1 MLQGENG
8 TGIVRG
14 LAGIFPFFAHGGPG
28 DVATCFSGPYVTDS
42 ESNLAS
48 TLNRFRPVL
57 LTLAEAM
64 ISPALRS
71 DLEAS
76 DLVQQTLMEAHC
88 NAEQLVLMNSA
99 VVFSWLRSALQHN
112 MLDAIK
118 HLRTQKNDIR
128 RRLRTSEIE
137 ASWSRLE
144 MMLVD
149 EQTSPSEVL
158 QRNEQ
163 LCLMLS
169 ALQTLPDNQ
178 RTSLIMKHLR
188 GLSLKEV
195 AEAMQLSESATA
207 GLLHR
212 GRQRLAQCLEDYGHD

>member
-1 MLQGENG
+1 M
-8 TGIVRG
+8 
-14 LAGIFPFFAHGGPG
+14 
-28 DVATCFSGPYVTDS
+28 TDS

-64 ISPALRS
+64 ISLPLRS

-99 VVFSWLRSALQHN
+99 VVFSWLRRALQHN

-195 AEAMQLSESATA
+195 AEAMQLSESAAA

-212 GRQRLAQCLEDYGHD
+212 GRQRLAHCLEEPGHD

>member
-1 MLQGENG
+1 L
-8 TGIVRG
+8 
-14 LAGIFPFFAHGGPG
+14 
-28 DVATCFSGPYVTDS
+28 TDS
-42 ESNLAS
+42 ELDLAA
-48 TLNRFRPVL
+48 TLNRFRPML

-88 NAEQLVLMNSA
+88 NAEQLVLMNAA

-118 HLRTQKNDIR
+118 HLRTQKKDIR

-137 ASWSRLE
+137 ASWSR
-144 MMLVD
+144 
-149 EQTSPSEVL
+149 
-158 QRNEQ
+158 

-178 RTSLIMKHLR
+178 RTSLIMKHLK

-212 GRQRLAQCLEDYGHD
+212 GRQRLAQCLEDPCHE

>member
-1 MLQGENG
+1 MLKGENG
-8 TGIVRG
+8 ADIVRELNG
-14 LAGIFPFFAHGGPG
+14 NFPFFAHVSFGMSPL
-28 DVATCFSGPYVTDS
+28 FMWPYVTDS

-48 TLNRFRPVL
+48 ILNRFRPVL

-112 MLDAIK
+112 MLDAIR

-128 RRLRTSEIE
+128 RRLRTTEIE

-144 MMLVD
+144 MMLID

-158 QRNEQ
+158 QKNEQ

-169 ALQTLPDNQ
+169 ALQTLPDSQ
-178 RTSLIMKHLR
+178 RTSLIMKHLK

-212 GRQRLAQCLEDYGHD
+212 GRQRLAQCLEEQGHE